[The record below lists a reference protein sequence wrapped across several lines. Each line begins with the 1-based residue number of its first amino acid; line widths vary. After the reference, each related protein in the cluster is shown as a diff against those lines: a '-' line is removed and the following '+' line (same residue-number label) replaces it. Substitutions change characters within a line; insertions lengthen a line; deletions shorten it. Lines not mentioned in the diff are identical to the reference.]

1 MRSIVIPNAGICSV
15 PRCALP
21 VPLSSFGVRDR
32 DERKE
37 PEGTAMTDLLLK
49 AAISGLLVAF
59 ASRRQR
65 RSPPLRGGS
74 AGPRRFAAKA
84 PVPACRKRLL
94 VKQS

>member
-1 MRSIVIPNAGICSV
+1 MEQPMRSIVIPSAGICSV

-21 VPLSSFGVRDR
+21 VLLSSFGVRDR

-59 ASRRQR
+59 AS
-65 RSPPLRGGS
+65 
-74 AGPRRFAAKA
+74 AAAA
-84 PVPACRKRLL
+84 PVPAASRRKRLSPPAAKDCL
-94 VKQS
+94 